1 MVGNVIPVTAAP
13 TGTSAPVSRESAAQ
27 VAPARAAPTGK
38 DAPVAGEDVPAQ
50 PAASRPAVDVETT
63 VRKLNELMAQ
73 RQRNLNFRVDEASGR
88 TVITVLDATTKRI
101 VRQIPAEEVLALAR
115 AIEESTLL
123 VDARI

>member
-1 MVGNVIPVTAAP
+1 MVGNVVTATAAP
-13 TGTSAPVSRESAAQ
+13 TRTSAPVSREPAAQ
-27 VAPARAAPTGK
+27 VASADAAPTGK
-38 DAPVAGEDVPAQ
+38 DAPVAGEDVPAE
-50 PAASRPAVDVETT
+50 PATSRPTVDVETT

-88 TVITVLDATTKRI
+88 TVITVLDATTKQI
-101 VRQIPAEEVLALAR
+101 VRQIPAEEVLALAQ